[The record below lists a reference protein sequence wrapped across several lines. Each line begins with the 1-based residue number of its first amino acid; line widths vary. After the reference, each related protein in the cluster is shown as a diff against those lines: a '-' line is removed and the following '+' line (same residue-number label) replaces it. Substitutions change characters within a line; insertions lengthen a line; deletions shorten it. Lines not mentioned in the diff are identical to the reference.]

1 MGWADYPVRD
11 VDLTT
16 IPTGADGKPDPSRYV
31 ELLQQM
37 NAELTATLNRARL
50 DADQWRVCIGDRD
63 KQIKALQQYEYRV
76 LQKWLRRSAIV
87 EARHDHL
94 LRFVAIL
101 AGILAVGLPLSLV
114 VIALA
119 WRLATWAIA
128 G

>member
-1 MGWADYPVRD
+1 MSVFDYPVRD
-11 VDLTT
+11 MDITT
-16 IPTGADGKPDPSRYV
+16 IPTGADGKPDPTRYV
-31 ELLQQM
+31 ALLQQM
-37 NAELTATLNRARL
+37 NMELTETLKRARI
-50 DADQWRVCIGDRD
+50 DADQWRAGIGERD
-63 KQIKALQQYEYRV
+63 AQIKALQRYEYRV

-87 EARHDHL
+87 EARHDHI

-114 VIALA
+114 VIAFA